1 VEILTNLLANAT
13 KGFVKERLF
22 GRMLRSMK
30 VEQLLT
36 NRKGD
41 DSRRAFCIVHWN
53 APHFLLLNVKRL
65 ELLHPESKIY
75 VFDNASSEAN
85 LKAVLSGL
93 KDYRNVTLF
102 SNKRDY
108 SNTWACHIMGLQ
120 FLLNYAAQRSDS
132 IVTFLDQDCILAKRV
147 EDLIDKLDGKETLL
161 IGVRDYVEIPKDYGP
176 LKKGTLRNFPD
187 VIHGSFMMM
196 QPLVINDLFGDQS
209 LIDGRSF
216 EPYHGIARKV
226 AGKTL
231 FLETQMH
238 AEIPLLTRYTHRGKT
253 YAWHSWYSS
262 RIVGMKDTDVL
273 NGLPVSWLKD
283 SLKKAYAFMEHLPP
297 E

>member
-1 VEILTNLLANAT
+1 MTNVLVNVA
-13 KGFVKERLF
+13 KGFAKERLF
-22 GRMLRSMK
+22 GRMLRNMN
-30 VEQLLT
+30 VEPLLV
-36 NRKGD
+36 NKKEDG
-41 DSRRAFCIVHWN
+41 SRRAFCIVHWN

-75 VFDNASSEAN
+75 IFDNASSEAN
-85 LKAVLSGL
+85 LKTALSEL
-93 KDYRNVTLF
+93 RDCENVTLF
-102 SNKRDY
+102 SSKRDY

-120 FLLNYAAQRSDS
+120 FLLNYAAQKSDS
-132 IVTFLDQDCILAKRV
+132 TVTFLDQDCILANRID
-147 EDLIDKLDGKETLL
+147 DLADQLDGRETLL
-161 IGVRDYVEIPKDYGP
+161 IGVRDYVEIPHDYGP

-187 VIHGSFMMM
+187 VVHGSFMMM
-196 QPLVINDLFGDQS
+196 QPLVIHNLFGDQS

-216 EPYHGIARKV
+216 EPYHGIARKA
-226 AGKTL
+226 AGKIL

-238 AEIPLLTRYTHRGKT
+238 AEIPLLTRYTYRGKT

-262 RIVGMKDTDVL
+262 RTVGMKDTDFL

-283 SLKKAYAFMEHLPP
+283 SLRKAYAFMEHLPA

>member
-1 VEILTNLLANAT
+1 MAHKMLDCFSGMGGVSALVNTA

-22 GRMLRSMK
+22 GKMLRNMK

-36 NRKGD
+36 NRNEE

-85 LKAVLSGL
+85 LKAALSGL
-93 KDYRNVTLF
+93 KGYENITVF

-108 SNTWACHIMGLQ
+108 SHTWACHIMGLQ

-132 IVTFLDQDCILAKRV
+132 IAIFLDQDCILVNRV
-147 EDLIDKLDGKETLL
+147 DDLIDKLDGKETLL
-161 IGVRDYVEIPKDYGP
+161 IGVRAYDRAV
-176 LKKGTLRNFPD
+176 
-187 VIHGSFMMM
+187 VVHGSFMMM
-196 QPLVINDLFGDQS
+196 QPVVIHGLFGDQS
-209 LIDGRSF
+209 LIDGKAF
-216 EPYHGIARKV
+216 EPYQGIARK
-226 AGKTL
+226 ATGKTL
-231 FLETQMH
+231 FLEMQKH
-238 AEIPLLTRYTHRGKT
+238 PEIPLLTRYMYRGKT
-253 YAWHSWYSS
+253 YAWHSGYSS

-273 NGLPVSWLKD
+273 DGLSVSWLKD
-283 SLKKAYAFMEHLPP
+283 SLKKAYAFMELLPA

>member
-1 VEILTNLLANAT
+1 MTNVLVNAA
-13 KGFVKERLF
+13 KGFAKERLF
-22 GRMLRSMK
+22 GRMLRNMK
-30 VEQLLT
+30 VEPLLT
-36 NRKGD
+36 NKKGA

-53 APHFLLLNVKRL
+53 APHFLLLNVKQL

-85 LKAVLSGL
+85 LQAALSGL
-93 KDYRNVTLF
+93 KNYENVTLF
-102 SNKRDY
+102 SSKRDY
-108 SNTWACHIMGLQ
+108 SNTWACHIIGLQ
-120 FLLNYAAQRSDS
+120 FLLNYVAQKSDFL
-132 IVTFLDQDCILAKRV
+132 VTFLDQDCILANRV
-147 EDLIDKLDGKETLL
+147 DDLVDHLDSKETLL
-161 IGVRDYVEIPKDYGP
+161 IGVRDYVEIPHDYGP

-187 VIHGSFMMM
+187 VVHGSFMMM
-196 QPLVINDLFGDQS
+196 QPLVIYNLFGDQS
-209 LIDGRSF
+209 FLDGRSF
-216 EPYHGIARKV
+216 EPYHGIARKA

-238 AEIPLLTRYTHRGKT
+238 AEIPLLTRYTYRGKT

-262 RIVGMKDTDVL
+262 RTVGMKDTDVL

-283 SLKKAYAFMEHLPP
+283 SLRKAYAFMEHLPA